1 MLKHL
6 TVAEMAALGLA
17 WVNKGTRRD
26 TFLSIAEIA
35 PLHPQVVE
43 AHQAILAVQPADK
56 TMSPDLRV
64 LLQKG
69 EVIDARHDHLVR
81 ASSLALELTR
91 ELCLAADPPD
101 VDRAAVCDRVHGKLL
116 PDGLAVINTS
126 WLAEAGSAA
135 RLEKLLEEESDLRP
149 FLKTISVPGKGTL
162 LDVVGRWITAGHEL
176 SKVEHLREE
185 MLQKQAA
192 PADRATI
199 QAARSRWTRLVS
211 AILSNLELSSAKA
224 EAIESIRGPVSR
236 ASDRAGKRYASGT
249 PDAEV
254 LDPED
259 QGASGEE
266 PAPK

>member
-17 WVNKGTRRD
+17 WVDKGARRD
-26 TFLSIAEIA
+26 TFLSIPEIA

-43 AHQAILAVQPADK
+43 AHKAILAVQPAAK
-56 TMSPDLRV
+56 TMSPDLRA

-69 EVIDARHDHLVR
+69 EIIDARHDHLVR
-81 ASSLALELTR
+81 ASGLALELAR
-91 ELCLAADPPD
+91 EICLAADPPD
-101 VDRAAVCDRVHGKLL
+101 VDRAAVCDRVYDKLL
-116 PDGLAVINTS
+116 PDGLAVVNTS
-126 WLAEAGSAA
+126 WLAEAGNAA
-135 RLEKLLEEESDLRP
+135 RLEKLLEEETDIRP
-149 FLKTISVPGKGTL
+149 FLKTIAVPGKGTL
-162 LDVVGRWITAGHEL
+162 LDVLSRWIAAGQEL

-192 PADRATI
+192 PADKATI
-199 QAARSRWTRLVS
+199 QAARSRWIRLVS
-211 AILSNLELSSAKA
+211 AILNNLDLSSAKA

-236 ASDRAGKRYASGT
+236 ASDRAAKRYASGT

-259 QGASGEE
+259 QGAAGEE